1 VNAVNSVDTAIAVEN
16 ATKRFTLRH
25 AHSIKEMTVRAV
37 RRQSLSTPFTAL
49 DDVSLS
55 VRQGESVALMGLN
68 GSGKSTL
75 LKLVSGVM
83 RPDGGSVRVRGR
95 VAGLIEVGAG
105 LHPDLTGRE
114 NIFLNAAILGMSK
127 AETQAKYDAI
137 VAFSEIESFLDT
149 QVKFYSS
156 GMFMRLG
163 FSVAVHTEPDVF
175 LVDEVLA
182 VGDPP
187 FQKKCLKRI
196 EELRDE
202 GRTLVIVSHDMGTL
216 EKVCD
221 RGVVLREG
229 RVVHDGDIAGA
240 VDVFSPPSGEVD
252 RARRERARAEA
263 RRDRAAAGAG
273 GETAAAARGDT
284 AAEAR
289 GDTVAAEPAR
299 PGRVAGER
307 PVYYLTGI
315 TGYPNYGDELIA
327 AAWLRHLA
335 TAAPGAQVWLDC
347 PHPGQAAASLANLH
361 PSVRFTDTLWRLCED
376 APSGDAAEVA
386 AFVRAAVE
394 DPGRAPRR
402 MAGIEIAA
410 RADVAHL
417 IGGGY
422 LNGLWPR
429 NAGLLAGVGAAAERS
444 GGWAVATGQGL
455 SPAFADAALVR
466 ELVAGFALLDVRDEE
481 SAGLLGAGSPV
492 SCTGDDLLLDLGPHL
507 HRSGG
512 DAPEVMVCAQ
522 RDLLE
527 MPPSA
532 LADFVVRTLADWGV
546 PPGRVGFAE
555 GIPGADREIFGRV
568 EARLPGARFFTFAEI
583 VEHGLP
589 VAPGQC
595 WLTTRFH
602 PHLVASAAGASGA
615 AVAIDH
621 GYYAAKHRSLIERG
635 SRWTLVTDLE
645 VPPRPDAGGFDPAVL
660 KADQQAKRSL
670 AAKIYP

>member
-1 VNAVNSVDTAIAVEN
+1 MNEAEAIAVEN
-16 ATKRFTLRH
+16 VTKRFTLRH
-25 AHSIKEMTVRAV
+25 AHSIKEMTVRAA
-37 RRQSLSTPFTAL
+37 RRQSLSTAFTAL
-49 DDVSLS
+49 DQVSLS

-83 RPDGGSVRVRGR
+83 RPDDGSVGVRGR

-137 VAFSEIESFLDT
+137 VAFSEVESFLDT
-149 QVKFYSS
+149 QVRFYSS

-163 FSVAVHTEPDVF
+163 FAVAVHTEPDVF

-196 EELRDE
+196 GELREE

-229 RVVHDGDIAGA
+229 RVVHDGAIAGA
-240 VDVFSPPSGEVD
+240 VDVFSPPAGEAA
-252 RARRERARAEA
+252 RARREGARAA
-263 RRDRAAAGAG
+263 TRRDA
-273 GETAAAARGDT
+273 TAAPDT
-284 AAEAR
+284 
-289 GDTVAAEPAR
+289 GPAR
-299 PGRVAGER
+299 AGRTVGER

-327 AAWLRHLA
+327 ATWLRHLA
-335 TAAPGAQVWLDC
+335 ATAPDARVWLDC
-347 PHPGQAAASLANLH
+347 PHPGQAAASLAHLH

-376 APSGDAAEVA
+376 APPGDAAETA
-386 AFVRAAVE
+386 AYVRAAVE

-429 NAGLLAGVGAAAERS
+429 NAGLLAGVSAAAARS
-444 GGWAVATGQGL
+444 GGWAVMTGQGL
-455 SPAFADAALVR
+455 FPAFADAALVH
-466 ELVAGFALLDVRDEE
+466 ELVAGFALLDVRDEA
-481 SAGLLGAGSPV
+481 SAGLLGAGLPV
-492 SCTGDDLLLDLGPHL
+492 SCTGDDVLLGLGPHL
-507 HRSGG
+507 HRSG
-512 DAPEVMVCAQ
+512 DNTPEVMVCAQ

-527 MPPSA
+527 MPPAA
-532 LADFVVRTLADWGV
+532 LAGFVTRTLAEWGV
-546 PPGRVGFAE
+546 PPERVGFAE

-568 EARLPGARFFTFAEI
+568 EAVLPGARFFTFAEI
-583 VEHGLP
+583 MEHGLP

-602 PHLVASAAGASGA
+602 PHLVASAAGACGA
-615 AVAIDH
+615 AIAIDH
-621 GYYAAKHRSLIERG
+621 GYYANKHRSLIERG
-635 SRWTLVTDLE
+635 SRWTLVEDLE

-660 KADQQAKRSL
+660 TADRQAKQSL